1 MDLLS
6 AIPIAGAAAKTA
18 KAARGIKSISAIIT
32 PILMGLGAYSAA
44 GAITKLMTDGW
55 KSLSNE
61 EVAQLAGGVSML
73 RNVLRGGRAAIDRAK
88 VARDINAGKSE
99 VDLSKG
105 IKLKSKTGQEVE
117 ITTSDGSKTFK
128 LSELDISKDAAEQLS
143 KAKDGIARRKI
154 IEDEFKKKLGAD
166 WDKLT
171 QKEKNEF
178 MSKFQS
184 ATEGIDISMPVTA
197 RQGGLRTKF
206 SPNGQQ
212 AIVKIASPT
221 DISAK
226 KAFRQGL
233 FNPSRVSLEKVGQ
246 HFTTKLE
253 SDVSKLPSYMQRYIK
268 NEFAKASTQPFIG
281 VGSRYHG
288 GNPENRLWIDRNWF
302 TRNLFFPITRRAQ
315 GNLDNLPFTISYD
328 KANWWRGWGPNR
340 YYNIV
345 SNNSRINSGTKKVIE
360 TKGEKF
366 SYMPIASRLSDRNP
380 NLTTNRIIRAR
391 RFDGKSPN
399 SVNIY
404 DSTGAIKTNLRL
416 TDLPDDI
423 KTIKPKYLKGEK
435 KANSNLTIEQ
445 AVKNLVDKGVDEGIA
460 IRNILGMY
468 IMLGKSGMKIPR
480 YQEAPGKLPE

>member
-1 MDLLS
+1 
-6 AIPIAGAAAKTA
+6 
-18 KAARGIKSISAIIT
+18 
-32 PILMGLGAYSAA
+32 MGLGAYSAA

-117 ITTSDGSKTFK
+117 IITSDGSTTLK
-128 LSELDISKDAAEQLS
+128 LSELDINKDAAEQLS

-171 QKEKNEF
+171 QKEQNEF

-212 AIVKIASPT
+212 AIIKIASPT

-233 FNPSRVSLEKVGQ
+233 FNPSKVSLEKVGQ

-253 SDVSKLPSYMQRYIK
+253 SDVNKLPSYMQRYIK

-315 GNLDNLPFTISYD
+315 GNLDNLPFTISYN

-345 SNNSRINSGTKKVIE
+345 SNNSRINSGAKKVIE

-366 SYMPIASRLSDRNP
+366 SYMPIASRLSNGNP
-380 NLTTNRIIRAR
+380 NLTTDRIIRAR
-391 RFDGKSPN
+391 KFSGEQPN
-399 SVNIY
+399 SLNIY
-404 DSTGAIKTNLRL
+404 SNTGSIKTDLKL

-423 KTIKPKYLKGEK
+423 KSIKPKYLKGK
-435 KANSNLTIEQ
+435 LRNVNGQLVSGGNSNLTIEQ

-460 IRNILGMY
+460 IRNILGNY
-468 IMLGKSGMKIPR
+468 IMLGKSGMKIPK
-480 YQEAPGKLPE
+480 YQEAWAPIPTIEDTNNQYI